1 MGNNLSIRSNLS
13 VQKCEKRG
21 NVLFLLH
28 RTWTVIVTKTRT
40 TKSVTNRSSI
50 TDDDTS
56 NCSCSECFADNFSD
70 VDNYLQES
78 W

>member
-1 MGNNLSIRSNLS
+1 MGNNLSVRSNLS

-21 NVLFLLH
+21 KVLFLLH

-40 TKSVTNRSSI
+40 IKSATNQSVISDDVTSI
-50 TDDDTS
+50 
-56 NCSCSECFADNFSD
+56 CSCSECRNINDIDDDIQDN
-70 VDNYLQES
+70 